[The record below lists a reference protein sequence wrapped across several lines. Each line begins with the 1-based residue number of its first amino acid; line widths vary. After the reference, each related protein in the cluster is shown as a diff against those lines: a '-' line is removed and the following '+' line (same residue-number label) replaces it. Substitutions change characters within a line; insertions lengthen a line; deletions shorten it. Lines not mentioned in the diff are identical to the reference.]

1 MTTVA
6 PFAPSAPSE
15 ASASLDASTRT
26 SLLETLQA
34 ALPRIAAAAAEHDE
48 HATLPEA
55 ELRWLNEAGFDAAVL
70 PERLGGGGAGYAF
83 YGSVVRALAEADP
96 AVATV
101 WTMHLGAGVGLAQL
115 TEERLGTHFADALL
129 RGDRFA
135 NALSE
140 PTSGNRFL
148 NPQQEAAPAPGG
160 HTISGAKRF
169 VSGSELADH
178 LLVNVAID
186 GVPAFFGI
194 EPDDTITVTPIWDSL
209 GLRGTRSQLLGFTD
223 TFLPEERRGGLPG
236 PGHLNLVGAGLPGIS
251 IGIADAALGALV
263 AHARSRS
270 ILGRP
275 LAEQQWV
282 EYAVAEHHVRLEGA
296 RAFWERALERADR
309 GEPADGDFG
318 RAKLLANRVAVD
330 VAQLAVRVGGGSG
343 YLRTSP
349 IQRHLRDAEAGQLMA
364 YSTEVL
370 SGVIGAEVLGT
381 TEPLGTTAPLGTT
394 SNGASA

>member
-1 MTTVA
+1 MVA
-6 PFAPSAPSE
+6 PAAPAPVR
-15 ASASLDASTRT
+15 ADTRSLFD
-26 SLLETLQA
+26 TLA
-34 ALPRIAAAAAEHDE
+34 GALPRIAAAAAEHDE

-55 ELRWLNEAGFDAAVL
+55 ELRWLNASGFDAAVL

-83 YGSVVRALAEADP
+83 YGSVVRSLAEADP
-96 AVATV
+96 AVATI
-101 WTMHLGAGVGLAQL
+101 WTMHLGAAVGLAQL

-148 NPQQEAAPAPGG
+148 HPQQEATPVSGG
-160 HTISGAKRF
+160 FTISGAKRF

-186 GVPAFFGI
+186 GAPAFFGI
-194 EPDDTITVTPIWDSL
+194 EPDESITVTPIWDSL
-209 GLRGTRSQLLGFTD
+209 GLRGTRSQLLGFHD
-223 TFLPEERRGGLPG
+223 TFLPDERRAGPPG
-236 PGHLNLVGAGLPGIS
+236 AGHLNLVGAGLPGIS
-251 IGIADAALGALV
+251 LGIADAALAALV
-263 AHARSRS
+263 AHARGRT
-270 ILGRP
+270 IVGRP

-282 EYAVAEHHVRLEGA
+282 QYAVAEHHVRLEAA
-296 RAFWERALERADR
+296 RAFWERALERADA
-309 GEPADGDFG
+309 GAAADGDFG
-318 RAKLLANRVAVD
+318 KAKLLANRIAVD

-381 TEPLGTTAPLGTT
+381 TSGE
-394 SNGASA
+394 SA